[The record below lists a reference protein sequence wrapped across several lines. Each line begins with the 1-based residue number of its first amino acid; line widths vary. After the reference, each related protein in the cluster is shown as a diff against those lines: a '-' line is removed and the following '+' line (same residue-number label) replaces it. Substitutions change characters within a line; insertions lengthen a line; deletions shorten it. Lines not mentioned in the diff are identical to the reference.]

1 MTLYLKEEIVRQTLN
16 TITSISPKG
25 SIISFDYY
33 SKSVV
38 IGEGSWILKPGIKGL
53 KTTGEEFSFGI
64 DMSGDA
70 REKAERILKECGF
83 TLKSLTLIGKKT
95 KKDNPFM
102 GVVETLIE

>member
-70 REKAERILKECGF
+70 REKALTHYTNSSIFSYKSTGISGLRHIL
-83 TLKSLTLIGKKT
+83 L
-95 KKDNPFM
+95 PR
-102 GVVETLIE
+102 